1 MNSKEIQSVIDFT
14 SLLVIV
20 KITRKTDRNYPYS
33 ILKLGFNTIIL
44 VFNQVKVLITLTSY
58 FCREIS
64 LERQKI
70 EICAEYELKRRFS
83 VKQETKIRFS

>member
-33 ILKLGFNTIIL
+33 
-44 VFNQVKVLITLTSY
+44 LTSY

>member
-20 KITRKTDRNYPYS
+20 KITRNTDRNYPYS

-44 VFNQVKVLITLTSY
+44 VFN
-58 FCREIS
+58 
-64 LERQKI
+64 
-70 EICAEYELKRRFS
+70 
-83 VKQETKIRFS
+83 

>member
-1 MNSKEIQSVIDFT
+1 MNSKEIQSVIDFP

-44 VFNQVKVLITLTSY
+44 VFN
-58 FCREIS
+58 
-64 LERQKI
+64 
-70 EICAEYELKRRFS
+70 
-83 VKQETKIRFS
+83 